1 MKLPLSW
8 LKEYVDWK
16 VTPEEFVELM
26 MWRGFE
32 VASIEREMDGITNV
46 VVGRIEKLEKHPNA
60 DKLQICT
67 INIGREEPVQ
77 IITGATNVIEGALI
91 PAALDGAHLCGGIVI
106 KPTMMRGVQ
115 SNGMLCSGEE
125 LGLTESDYEGA
136 SVYGIL
142 ILKEDYPLGITI
154 QEALKK
160 DDIVFDIE
168 LTPNRADC
176 QSIIGIAREA
186 AAALGQTFAEPE
198 IKPVT
203 GVGNEA
209 DYASVS
215 VLNTELCP
223 RYAARVV
230 KDLKIAPSP
239 DWMQK
244 KLRSVGLRPINNI
257 VDITNYVMVE
267 YGHPMHAFDLATVS
281 EGHIVVRN
289 AVENE
294 VVRTLDGKDRPV
306 TPDMLLIADPT
317 KGVGIAG
324 VMGGENS
331 EITENTKA
339 TLFEAAVFKGSNI
352 RATTRKLRH
361 TTDAA
366 ARFIKGVEPVNAML
380 ALRRA
385 IELVEELGAGTVVG
399 KEIDV
404 CSADLQDRVIRVS
417 AAHVNKILNTSLKT
431 EEMAQMLHTI
441 CIPATAEGDA
451 LIISVPHYRVDIE
464 SGIEADW
471 DIAEEIGRV
480 YGYYKIEPTLM
491 TGDTFR
497 GHLSEEVRDDDTLKD
512 TLVAQGCYEM
522 YNMNFTG
529 PAALDMLMLPEDD
542 EKRLAVRLM
551 NPFGEDQ
558 SLMRTTLLPG
568 MLESVARNCNRKTL
582 QGRFFEVGNVH
593 FNNNDDLPEERAM
606 LGLAFTGEGE
616 DFFTLKGTLEA
627 LLERFGALKR
637 YEVEPGGGAYFQNG
651 QKAVVKLGGDTV
663 GELGLIHPKVQKAF
677 GLPQKVY
684 VAEIDIKKLLAH
696 KDAAKTYA
704 PLPKFPTVPRDIAI
718 VVDGDMPNA
727 KVVRTLKSAHIKVI
741 LENVELFD
749 VYRGKGIPEGK
760 KSMAY
765 TFTLR
770 DPERTLT
777 DEDIKEAMDALIEN
791 LSKKLGAE
799 LRA

>member
-32 VASIEREMDGITNV
+32 VASIEREMAEITNV
-46 VVGRIEKLEKHPNA
+46 VVGKINKLEKHPNA

-67 INIGREEPVQ
+67 IDIGKDEPVQ
-77 IITGATNVIEGALI
+77 IVTGATNVFEGALV
-91 PAALDGAHLCGGIVI
+91 PAALNGSHLCGGIVI
-106 KPTMMRGVQ
+106 KPTVMRGVQ

-125 LGLTESDYEGA
+125 LGLTESDYPGA

-142 ILKEDYPLGITI
+142 ILKEDYPLGVSI
-154 QEALKK
+154 QEALQK

-186 AAALGQTFAEPE
+186 AAALGQSFKEPGIKE
-198 IKPVT
+198 IA
-203 GVGNEA
+203 GSGNEA
-209 DYASVS
+209 DYASVTI
-215 VLNTELCP
+215 LNSELCP

-289 AVENE
+289 AKENE

-385 IELVEELGAGTVVG
+385 IELVDELGAGTVVG

-404 CSADLQDRVIRVS
+404 CSADLRERVINVS
-417 AAHVNKILNTSLKT
+417 AAHVNKILNTNIAS
-431 EEMAQMLHTI
+431 EEMVKMLASI
-441 CIPATAEGDA
+441 GISSKAEKDE
-451 LIISVPHYRVDIE
+451 LIITVPHYRVDIE
-464 SGIEADW
+464 SSIESDW

-480 YGYYKIEPTLM
+480 YGYYNIEATLM

-497 GHLSEEVRDDDTLKD
+497 GHLGEEIRDEDMIKD
-512 TLVAQGCYEM
+512 TLAAQGCYEM

-529 PAALDMLMLPEDD
+529 SAALDALMIPEDD
-542 EKRLAVRLM
+542 EKRLAVKLL

-558 SLMRTTLLPG
+558 SLMRTTLLSG
-568 MLESVARNCNRKTL
+568 ILDSVARNCNRKTA
-582 QGRFFEVGNVH
+582 QKRFFEVGNVH
-593 FNNNDDLPEERAM
+593 INNNDDLPEERAM
-606 LGLAFTGEGE
+606 LGIAFTGEGE
-616 DFFTLKGTLEA
+616 DFFTLKGSIEA
-627 LLERFGALKR
+627 LLDRFGALKH
-637 YEVEPGGGAYFQNG
+637 YEVEIGGGDYLQYG
-651 QKAVVKLGGDTV
+651 QKAIIKINRDVI
-663 GELGLIHPKVQKAF
+663 GEMGLIHPKVQKAF
-677 GLPQKVY
+677 GIPQKVY
-684 VAEIDIKKLLAH
+684 IAEIDIKKMLAH
-696 KDAAKTYA
+696 KDHAKTYA

-718 VVDGDMPNA
+718 VVNEDVSNA
-727 KVVRTLKSAHIKVI
+727 KVVRTLRSAHLKVV

-749 VYRGKGIPEGK
+749 IYRGKGIPEGK

-777 DEDIKEAMDALIEN
+777 DEDIKQAMDTVIDT
-791 LSKKLGAE
+791 LSHKLGAE